1 VPVAVVAVVAVP
13 VVVTAVFSGGA
24 GLPYGLL
31 SYHLMVAG
39 FAFYVFIS
47 YFYGVLGRFSQ
58 RLGLVTASLFYGG
71 GIVFAGVAA
80 LYLYVTGRYLSG
92 TFNFSVYT
100 TYLFVE
106 SFMGLAGT
114 AAGVAGAWRFRQV
127 KPVETGVASFTGVE
141 VIDEEIGFRHP
152 SIVVVSGPPGS
163 GRTTVLTKLAA
174 TRLAAGDSVAF
185 FSFDD
190 VVDHVCEHLAKFGCD
205 VERCVEE
212 GRLAVFSSIGS
223 GGGKGA
229 YVVKAEPNEVNI
241 TFSQALTMLRTGK
254 KWVVIDSIT
263 PIMVEY
269 GPDTG
274 LKLLRTLTAKA
285 RLGGVSLWVSYNSTA
300 FTPQITS
307 LVHDCFEGVVELAI
321 EERKGVITRVIRIPH
336 MEGRPVSGK
345 WSRLSFSV

>member
-1 VPVAVVAVVAVP
+1 
-13 VVVTAVFSGGA
+13 
-24 GLPYGLL
+24 
-31 SYHLMVAG
+31 
-39 FAFYVFIS
+39 
-47 YFYGVLGRFSQ
+47 
-58 RLGLVTASLFYGG
+58 
-71 GIVFAGVAA
+71 
-80 LYLYVTGRYLSG
+80 
-92 TFNFSVYT
+92 
-100 TYLFVE
+100 
-106 SFMGLAGT
+106 MGLAGT
-114 AAGVAGAWRFRQV
+114 AAGVAGTWRFRQV

-241 TFSQALTMLRTGK
+241 TFSQALTMLRTGR

-307 LVHDCFEGVVELAI
+307 LVQDCFEGVVELALK
-321 EERKGVITRVIRIPH
+321 ERKGVITRVIRIPH
-336 MEGRPVSGK
+336 MEGRSVSGK
-345 WSRLSFSV
+345 WSRLSFRV